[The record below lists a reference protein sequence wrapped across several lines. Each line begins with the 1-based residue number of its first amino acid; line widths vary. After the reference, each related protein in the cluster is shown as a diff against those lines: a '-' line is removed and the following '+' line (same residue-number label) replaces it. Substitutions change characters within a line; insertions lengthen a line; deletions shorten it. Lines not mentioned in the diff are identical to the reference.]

1 MARLKIKDWVSVKA
15 WPQPLVRV
23 ARTLPLLGTGMA
35 LRLLYE
41 CPLSA
46 AVEPWRP
53 PARLMCRCVARARM
67 AAPLARAEAG
77 FLPPL
82 ARGRLLSHARTEKLP
97 LPAAARLRN
106 AARRLDHSAGSGF
119 HVSPSGVE
127 FDERVLAL
135 GSGVELRGAA
145 AVRFPRE
152 LPIDESNP
160 AACFGLEVQRLTVKA
175 AW

>member
-23 ARTLPLLGTGMA
+23 SRTLPLFGTGMS

-41 CPLSA
+41 CPVRALA
-46 AVEPWRP
+46 EPWSP
-53 PARLMCRCVARARM
+53 PARLMCRCVVYPGHPPQPLLTSAAHGVSIPASHPPPTARRNPPAPARA
-67 AAPLARAEAG
+67 
-77 FLPPL
+77 
-82 ARGRLLSHARTEKLP
+82 HT
-97 LPAAARLRN
+97 
-106 AARRLDHSAGSGF
+106 RRLGHSAGSGF